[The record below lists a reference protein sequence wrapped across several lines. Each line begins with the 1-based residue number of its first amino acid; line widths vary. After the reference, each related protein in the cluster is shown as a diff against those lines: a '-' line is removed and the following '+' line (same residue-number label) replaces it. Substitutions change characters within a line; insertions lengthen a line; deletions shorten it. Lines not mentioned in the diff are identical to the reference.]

1 MAKDTQHSKSAPVNP
16 EGMND
21 NSPAEEFPSW
31 YQTQGVHSHGQHFL
45 ERKTG
50 NLLINKFPVAI
61 LNIHGDLRDRVFI
74 ETTEVLYMFEK
85 IDDPIPT

>member
-1 MAKDTQHSKSAPVNP
+1 MAKDTLQSRSGPTNP
-16 EGMND
+16 EGTND
-21 NSPAEEFPSW
+21 NSPAEELPSW
-31 YQTQGVHSHGQHFL
+31 YQTQGVHSHSQHFV

-50 NLLINKFPVAI
+50 NLLINKFSAPV

-74 ETTEVLYMFEK
+74 ETTEALYMFIK